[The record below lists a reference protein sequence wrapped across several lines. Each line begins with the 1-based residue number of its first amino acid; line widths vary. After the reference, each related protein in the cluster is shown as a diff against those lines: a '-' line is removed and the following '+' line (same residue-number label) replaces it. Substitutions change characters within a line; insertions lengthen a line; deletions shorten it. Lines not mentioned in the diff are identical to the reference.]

1 MENCI
6 LDSINSPQDLKKLN
20 EYEINRLCAEIR
32 AKLIKTIS
40 QSGGHLASNLG
51 VVELTVALHL
61 VFNSPKDQ
69 IVWDVGH
76 QSYVHKLLTGRRE
89 KFATI
94 RSYGGISGFTKPCES
109 EHDPYGAG
117 HSSTSISAACGLAAA
132 KALKNEEGSV
142 IAVIGDGALT
152 GGLAYEGM
160 NNAGRAKNRL
170 IVVLNDNKMSI
181 SKNVGAVARHLAKI
195 RAKPFYFKMKDTV
208 EDVLLATPYIG
219 PKIHKAL
226 FNSKSAIKNTLYH
239 STIFEELGFAYLGPA
254 DGHNVEE
261 MVQLFER
268 AKAIKRPAL
277 VHVMTIKGKGYTY
290 AEQNPNI
297 YHGVSQFDIL
307 TGNTKSACEGE
318 TFSQVFG
325 DSLCELAQKDER
337 ICAITAAMTAGTGLK
352 KFRRRFHDR
361 FFDVGIAEEHA
372 VIFAC
377 GLARNGM
384 LPVVA
389 VYSTFLQRSYDQ
401 IIHDAAL
408 QNLKVVF
415 AIDHAGLVG
424 ADGETHQG
432 LFDVAFLNTVPG
444 VTIFNPANNEELCRD
459 LVHAMYE
466 YPGPCVVRYPN
477 DCEKPYPSDFVPSGG
492 SYDLYG
498 DAGAD
503 VLIVTY
509 GRLFNYAAAA
519 RNVIAQ
525 NGVSVSV
532 LKLEKIKPIDEPCYE
547 AAAKSRN
554 VFFFEEGMLSGGLGE
569 HFGINLYEK
578 GFKGKYRTFGID
590 NEFVP
595 QGKVGQ
601 LLSIYKLDTR
611 GMTET
616 VLKECKK

>member
-1 MENCI
+1 MDTCI
-6 LDSINSPQDLKKLN
+6 LDSINCPQDLKKLN
-20 EYEINRLCAEIR
+20 QYEIDRLCAEIR

-40 QSGGHLASNLG
+40 ESGGHLASNLG

-61 VFNSPKDQ
+61 VFDSPNDQ

-76 QSYVHKLLTGRRE
+76 QSYVHKLLTGRRD

-94 RSYGGISGFTKPCES
+94 RTYGGISGFTKPCES

-208 EDVLLATPYIG
+208 EGVLLSTPYVG

-226 FNSKSAIKNTLYH
+226 FDSKSAIKNTLYH
-239 STIFEELGFAYLGPA
+239 STIFEELGFAYLGPV
-254 DGHNVEE
+254 DGHNVKE
-261 MVQLFER
+261 VAQLLER
-268 AKAIKRPAL
+268 AKAIKKPAL
-277 VHVMTIKGKGYTY
+277 VHVMTVKGKGYTY

-297 YHGVSQFDIL
+297 FHGVSQFDIL
-307 TGNTKSACEGE
+307 TGDTKSSCDGE
-318 TFSQVFG
+318 TFSKVFG
-325 DSLCELAQKDER
+325 DSLCELAQNDER
-337 ICAITAAMTAGTGLK
+337 ICAITAAMTAGTGLV

-389 VYSTFLQRSYDQ
+389 VYSTFLQRSFDQ

-408 QNLKVVF
+408 QKLKVVF
-415 AIDHAGLVG
+415 AVDHAGLVG
-424 ADGETHQG
+424 PDGETHQG
-432 LFDVAFLNTVPG
+432 LFDAAFLNSVPG
-444 VTIFNPANNEELCRD
+444 ITVYSPASNAELVSD
-459 LVHAMYE
+459 LEHALYE
-466 YPGPCVVRYPN
+466 CPGPCAVRYPSG
-477 DCEKPYPSDFVPSGG
+477 CEKPYPDDYAPTGRA
-492 SYDLYG
+492 YDLYG
-498 DAGAD
+498 SEGAE
-503 VLIVTY
+503 VLAVTY
-509 GRLFNYAAAA
+509 GRTFSFACKA
-519 RNVIAQ
+519 RNALQSEGI
-525 NGVSVSV
+525 NISV
-532 LKLEKIKPIDEPCYE
+532 LKLDRIKPIDDTCYDI
-547 AAAKSRN
+547 AAKSGK
-554 VFFFEEGMLSGGLGE
+554 VLFFEEGMISGGIGE
-569 HFGINLYEK
+569 HFGINLFEK
-578 GFKGKYRTFGID
+578 GFCGKYRVFGID
-590 NEFVP
+590 DEFVP
-595 QGKVGQ
+595 QAKVSEQ
-601 LLSIYKLDTR
+601 LKMYKLDTD
-611 GMTET
+611 GIAET
-616 VLKECKK
+616 VRAECGK